1 MPKRVE
7 TGTVTSAAASKTR
20 RVEIPRVVRHA
31 KYGRIQHRRT
41 ICHVHDEAVG
51 VGPRGRQEHDG
62 RPGVAAERCPG
73 DLAPRDRGPCRGGRR
88 GRHREV
94 GREVVMIQMQTR
106 LVVADNTGA
115 KEVMC
120 FKVLGGSRKR
130 TAGLGDIIVC
140 SVKSVIPGSD
150 VKKKAVVKA
159 VIVRCKQPSRREDGS
174 YVRFDT
180 NACVIIDNDKNP
192 KGTRIFGAVAREL
205 RERNFMKIVSL
216 ASEVV

>member
-1 MPKRVE
+1 
-7 TGTVTSAAASKTR
+7 
-20 RVEIPRVVRHA
+20 
-31 KYGRIQHRRT
+31 
-41 ICHVHDEAVG
+41 
-51 VGPRGRQEHDG
+51 
-62 RPGVAAERCPG
+62 
-73 DLAPRDRGPCRGGRR
+73 
-88 GRHREV
+88 
-94 GREVVMIQMQTR
+94 MIQMQTR

-120 FKVLGGSRKR
+120 FKVLGGSKKR

-140 SVKSVIPGSD
+140 SVKSVIAGSD

-159 VIVRCKQPSRREDGS
+159 VVVRCKRPTRRADGS
-174 YVRFDT
+174 YVQFDT

-205 RERNFMKIVSL
+205 RDANFMKIVSL